1 MIAHLH
7 KRNKTL
13 TDEQEQYREAIRTLN
28 KEVKELRERLKEEG
42 CQKKKKQEAK
52 AMVEKELTIT
62 NVVSVKDFSKVK
74 LESFCNS
81 KVPELGKL
89 CVPWFMRVLGFL

>member
-7 KRNKTL
+7 KRNKNL
-13 TDEQEQYREAIRTLN
+13 TNEQKQYWAAIRTLN
-28 KEVKELRERLKEEG
+28 KEVKELRGKLEEEG
-42 CQKKKKQEAK
+42 CQKKKQEAK

-89 CVPWFMRVLGFL
+89 CVP

>member
-13 TDEQEQYREAIRTLN
+13 TNEQEQYRVAIRT
-28 KEVKELRERLKEEG
+28 
-42 CQKKKKQEAK
+42 
-52 AMVEKELTIT
+52 ELTST
-62 NVVSVKDFSKVK
+62 DVVSVKDFSKVK

>member
-13 TDEQEQYREAIRTLN
+13 TNEQKQYWAAIRTLN
-28 KEVKELRERLKEEG
+28 KEVKELREKLEEKG
-42 CQKKKKQEAK
+42 CQKKKQEAK
-52 AMVEKELTIT
+52 AMVEKELTCT
-62 NVVSVKDFSKVK
+62 DVVSVKDFPKVK